1 MNWLD
6 YTILAVITIG
16 VLRGAV
22 KGFIHGIFSAG
33 GFIVAIIIG
42 KKYYGSLAK
51 LLLEKTTIEKFLIN
65 IIENNKV
72 IEAFS
77 FVFPADKGFN
87 NIYQFVVLVIIN
99 CIAIFIVFIGARIC
113 IGLLEALLK
122 EVFSLPVLSIYNH
135 SFGAILG
142 LANGI
147 LIILFLF
154 AMLIPLASI
163 EKFSFLYSSMED
175 SLLSRYFYDY
185 NFIFNWILNSVTNLF

>member
-1 MNWLD
+1 MNWLRL
-6 YTILAVITIG
+6 YNPSGNNIG

-51 LLLEKTTIEKFLIN
+51 LLLEKTSIEKFLIN

-72 IEAFS
+72 IEVFS